1 MPQTV
6 LPSIVPQDAR
16 PNTPE
21 RSDHRDLSRR
31 VSGGRIKNHSAAGAR
46 DRKKTSGIAT
56 RPTQIRTAEILLR
69 KCVPDLMQTDITG
82 AFTHRYVVEAPAQ
95 LSRDEWVKE
104 YSPPAEPT
112 IQ

>member
-6 LPSIVPQDAR
+6 LPSVVPQDAR

-46 DRKKTSGIAT
+46 DHIGL
-56 RPTQIRTAEILLR
+56 EELLG
-69 KCVPDLMQTDITG
+69 L
-82 AFTHRYVVEAPAQ
+82 A
-95 LSRDEWVKE
+95 DEVIE
-104 YSPPAEPT
+104 
-112 IQ
+112 

>member
-6 LPSIVPQDAR
+6 LPSVVPQDAR

-46 DRKKTSGIAT
+46 DRKDIGL
-56 RPTQIRTAEILLR
+56 EELLG
-69 KCVPDLMQTDITG
+69 L
-82 AFTHRYVVEAPAQ
+82 A
-95 LSRDEWVKE
+95 DEVIE
-104 YSPPAEPT
+104 
-112 IQ
+112 